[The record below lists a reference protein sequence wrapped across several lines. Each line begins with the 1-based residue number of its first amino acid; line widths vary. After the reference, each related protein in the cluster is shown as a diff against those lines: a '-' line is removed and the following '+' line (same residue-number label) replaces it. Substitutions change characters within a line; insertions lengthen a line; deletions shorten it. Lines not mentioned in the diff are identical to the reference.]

1 MSTIKENVNE
11 MNKMILEGN
20 LLGAFDKFYADN
32 IVMQD
37 NESPARNGKKECRE
51 FEEAFVNNLTA
62 FRGASLKNVFVSEE
76 AGVAAIEWE
85 FDYSH
90 KEWGDRKYTQVA
102 VQRWK
107 DGKIVS
113 EKFVYNG

>member
-1 MSTIKENVNE
+1 MSTIREHVEELNA
-11 MNKMILEGN
+11 MILKGEI
-20 LLGAFDKFYADN
+20 LPAFDKFYADDV
-32 IVMQD
+32 VMQD
-37 NESPARNGKKECRE
+37 NDGELRDGKNTCRA

-62 FRGASLKNVFVSEE
+62 FRGAEVKNVMISEE
-76 AGVAAIEWE
+76 AGVAAVEWA

-90 KEWGDRKYTQVA
+90 KEWGDRNYTQVA

>member
-1 MSTIKENVNE
+1 MKSIKENVTELN
-11 MNKMILEGN
+11 NMILEGK
-20 LLGAFDKFYADN
+20 LLEAFDKFYADD

-37 NESPARNGKKECRE
+37 NENPPREGNKDCRA
-51 FEEAFVNNLTA
+51 FEESFVSSLTA
-62 FRGASLKNVFVSEE
+62 FRGASLGQVMVSEE
-76 AGVAAIEWE
+76 AGVSACEWT

-90 KEWGDRKYTQVA
+90 KEWGDRKYTQLA
-102 VQRWK
+102 IQRWK